1 MLLRWLLGVQL
12 SIPTTEQ
19 EAPKRRGRG
28 SSTAVCGAGAG
39 PHDGEAVSE
48 ADSEATD
55 DGEGV
60 EEHKDGERV
69 ADDDDAAVAM
79 PTKRSK
85 TVTGAVVSA
94 AAAQLDAPQ
103 LKTTKQ
109 QQQQK
114 QQQKKQQ
121 QKKKQQ
127 QSPWETCGT
136 ARDSEISDEAQKA
149 VTVYGVSMA
158 EFVEAPLFTV
168 ADLAEA
174 HVDVLRAVK
183 RHLVDH
189 KLERWWHETG
199 ILENALV
206 SAAATS
212 TEAAQ
217 AGSFHLPVLPRAKLT
232 IAVGLTAAGV
242 SVLPLFMLAL
252 DAPDGAGVMTFRDA
266 VQNDPAFARYLRA
279 GTPTLTV
286 DNDGVFAHYQQHIR
300 ALTDDEFNAWQVC
313 LDAVPVCDVRPLC
326 VGGMMF
332 VSTAVQA
339 TPHPAVP
346 V

>member
-60 EEHKDGERV
+60 EERKDGERV

-114 QQQKKQQ
+114 QQKKQQ
-121 QKKKQQ
+121 QKKKQQQ

-136 ARDSEISDEAQKA
+136 ARESEISDEAQKA

-168 ADLAEA
+168 GNLAEA

-206 SAAATS
+206 PAAAAAA
-212 TEAAQ
+212 EAAQ

>member
-1 MLLRWLLGVQL
+1 
-12 SIPTTEQ
+12 
-19 EAPKRRGRG
+19 
-28 SSTAVCGAGAG
+28 
-39 PHDGEAVSE
+39 
-48 ADSEATD
+48 
-55 DGEGV
+55 
-60 EEHKDGERV
+60 
-69 ADDDDAAVAM
+69 
-79 PTKRSK
+79 
-85 TVTGAVVSA
+85 
-94 AAAQLDAPQ
+94 
-103 LKTTKQ
+103 
-109 QQQQK
+109 
-114 QQQKKQQ
+114 
-121 QKKKQQ
+121 
-127 QSPWETCGT
+127 
-136 ARDSEISDEAQKA
+136 
-149 VTVYGVSMA
+149 MA

-168 ADLAEA
+168 GNLAEA

-206 SAAATS
+206 PAVAAAA
-212 TEAAQ
+212 EAAQ

-252 DAPDGAGVMTFRDA
+252 DAHDGAGVMTFRDA